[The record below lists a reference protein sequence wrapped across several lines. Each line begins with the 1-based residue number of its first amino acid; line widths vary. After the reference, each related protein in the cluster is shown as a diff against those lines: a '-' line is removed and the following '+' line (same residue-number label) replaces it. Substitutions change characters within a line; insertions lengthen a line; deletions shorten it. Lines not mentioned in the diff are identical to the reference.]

1 MKYFHFSPIDLK
13 FSRDTA
19 VWSTNRRNR
28 QCPHSSTLT
37 CYPLLYTTLQPQ
49 PPKSQFPHTPAIPE
63 IQSIMSS
70 TSEKSKG
77 SKFKDISSISLT
89 FFLYLFS
96 FHALLS
102 STGYPLIEQP
112 HPPPIPQPPQ
122 NPTLPVSI
130 DDTAFS
136 ISEKS
141 SISSCISIPYSHLL
155 SSAIC

>member
-1 MKYFHFSPIDLK
+1 M
-13 FSRDTA
+13 
-19 VWSTNRRNR
+19 
-28 QCPHSSTLT
+28 
-37 CYPLLYTTLQPQ
+37 
-49 PPKSQFPHTPAIPE
+49 
-63 IQSIMSS
+63 QSIMSS
-70 TSEKSKG
+70 PSEKSKG

-122 NPTLPVSI
+122 NPTPVSI
-130 DDTAFS
+130 DDTAIS

-141 SISSCISIPYSHLL
+141 SISKCISISFSHLL
-155 SSAIC
+155 SLLVVYFITCSIQLKFHFITFLFFYSTYVFNAYKYAKSVPKVHENVSA